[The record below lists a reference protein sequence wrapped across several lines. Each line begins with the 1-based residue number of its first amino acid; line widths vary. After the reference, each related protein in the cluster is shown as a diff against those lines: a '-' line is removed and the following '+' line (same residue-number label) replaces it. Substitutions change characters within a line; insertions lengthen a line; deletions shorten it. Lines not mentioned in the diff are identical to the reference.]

1 MGKLVLLKSMSEE
14 FRDALEH
21 AGIMTTEQLLD
32 RGATKRQ
39 RQELAACTGQ
49 SEREILTW
57 VNRVDLLR
65 IKGLGQEYTDLLEAA
80 GIHSVMQLRCLLPSS
95 LFSKL
100 LTVNREE
107 YLVRRMPSETM
118 VVKWV
123 SQAKELEQKVK

>member
-1 MGKLVLLKSMSEE
+1 MGKLVLLQSMSEE
-14 FRDALEH
+14 FRNALEN
-21 AGIMTTEQLLD
+21 AGITTTEQLLD
-32 RGATKRQ
+32 RGATKLQ
-39 RQELAACTGQ
+39 RQELAVCIGQ

-65 IKGLGQEYTDLLEAA
+65 IKGIGQEYTDLLEAA
-80 GIHSVMQLRCLLPSS
+80 GVYSVLQLRCLLPSS
-95 LFSKL
+95 LFAKL
-100 LTVNREE
+100 LTVNREA